1 MFLELITVITNNQ
14 IALETVNHHHI
25 VSKLVLRH
33 LITDIYFNRT
43 NSKLYDYE
51 SIILLCKYKAD

>member
-1 MFLELITVITNNQ
+1 LFLELITVITNNQ

-51 SIILLCKYKAD
+51 SIILSHK